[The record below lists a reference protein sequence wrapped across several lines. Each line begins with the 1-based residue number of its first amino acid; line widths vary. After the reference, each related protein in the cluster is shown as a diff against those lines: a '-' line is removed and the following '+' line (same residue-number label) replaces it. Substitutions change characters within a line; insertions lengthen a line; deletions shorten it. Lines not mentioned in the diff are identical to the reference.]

1 MTGAQAFAAMAV
13 GRAIP
18 SRRLT
23 RRSIHAAIVALA
35 PGIVTLSG
43 CLGAQSTLDP
53 AGRGAERIADLFWGM
68 TIGAVLIWLGF
79 VVLML
84 YSAYFA
90 RKEYTAKTASLLVI
104 AGGIVFPTVVLTG
117 LLTYALAMLPSF
129 LAPAPEGSLK
139 ILVTGE
145 QWWWR
150 VRYFRPNGEPVDAA
164 NEIRLPLGAPVE
176 FELESPDVIHSFWI
190 PSLGGKVDMIPGRKT
205 RLRLEPTRAG
215 VFRGVCAEYCG
226 TSHALMAFW
235 VVVEQKEQFEAWLA
249 EQAKPATPPHE
260 PLARQGREFFLAN
273 GCGACHAVRGTAA
286 DGVVGPDLTHAG
298 SRLSLGA
305 GVFTN
310 EADEFR
316 QWIAHTNDKKPGV
329 RMPAFGMLP
338 PEQVQA
344 LAVYLEGL
352 Q

>member
-1 MTGAQAFAAMAV
+1 MQNAV
-13 GRAIP
+13 GVAR
-18 SRRLT
+18 
-23 RRSIHAAIVALA
+23 ALA
-35 PGIVTLSG
+35 SG
-43 CLGAQSTLDP
+43 ALACALTSCAGVQSALAP

-68 TIGAVLIWLGF
+68 TIGAAIIWLGF
-79 VVLML
+79 VGLMI
-84 YSAYFA
+84 YSGYFA
-90 RKEYTAKTASLLVI
+90 RRKYTVKAATLLVI
-104 AGGIVFPTVVLTG
+104 GGGIVFPTLVLTG
-117 LLTYALAMLPSF
+117 LLAYSLALLPSF
-129 LAPAPEGSLK
+129 LDPAPQGSLK

-150 VRYFRPNGEPVDAA
+150 VRYFRPDGEPVDVA

-205 RLRLEPTRAG
+205 RLRLEPTKAG

-235 VVVEQKEQFEAWLA
+235 VIVEQKEKFDHWLDD
-249 EQAKPATPPHE
+249 QAKPAKSSDSPI
-260 PLARQGREFFLAN
+260 ASAGRKSFLAN
-273 GCGACHAVRGTAA
+273 GCGACHTVRGTAA

-298 SRLSLGA
+298 SRLSVGA
-305 GVFTN
+305 GTLAN
-310 EADEFR
+310 EVDDFR

-338 PEQVQA
+338 PDQLQA
-344 LAVYLEGL
+344 LAAYLEDL
-352 Q
+352 K